1 MENKAY
7 NRKYFKE
14 NGFEDLLGYYDSF
27 IEYYNTLSDIAK
39 NNFDIGLTLVVNT
52 EFFRHYKRSSINREM
67 EIIPEIMNFLYHVN
81 EMLSVIKIDDYISYD
96 KLSTTVSD
104 YFKNNLKS
112 TGKEKNSQ
120 EAALTKNLFYTI
132 NDFYTWYTSKEN
144 VIKGIDDLKYRE
156 LFNVQGRAN
165 SIINIASNEIISV
178 EKIICFKSKY
188 SVTKNPLKSIID
200 LLISMRYVN
209 KPQKKLLYNAF
220 NGFNIDSNEKIKW
233 MGNNGELTYFLKKL
247 NEKIL
252 EDYERFIDVCRI
264 AALLFNDKD
273 DNSLTVK
280 QISNSRKPT
289 EEQKTKIDNMFIKNP

>member
-81 EMLSVIKIDDYISYD
+81 EMSSIIKIDDYISYD

-156 LFNVQGRAN
+156 LLNVQGRVN
-165 SIINIASNEIISV
+165 SIINIASNEIVSV
-178 EKIICFKSKY
+178 EKIICFKSKH
-188 SVTKNPLKSIID
+188 SISKNPLKSIID
-200 LLISMRYVN
+200 FLISMRYVN
-209 KPQKKLLYNAF
+209 NSQKRLLHKAF
-220 NGFNIDSNEKIKW
+220 TGFNIDSNEKIIWKKSKK
-233 MGNNGELTYFLKKL
+233 ELTYFLKKL
-247 NEKIL
+247 DEKIL
-252 EDYERFIDVCRI
+252 EDYEYFTDVCRI
-264 AALLFNDKD
+264 AVLLFLDRD
-273 DNSLTVK
+273 GNSLSVK
-280 QISNSRKPT
+280 QISNSGKIT
-289 EEQKTKIDNMFIKNP
+289 EEQKTKIDNMFIQNP